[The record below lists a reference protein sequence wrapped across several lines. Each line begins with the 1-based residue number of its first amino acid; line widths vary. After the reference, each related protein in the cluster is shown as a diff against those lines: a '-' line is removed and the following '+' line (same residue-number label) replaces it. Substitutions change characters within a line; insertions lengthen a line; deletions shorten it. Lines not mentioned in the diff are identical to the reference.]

1 MFESLENKE
10 LCACLEFIV
19 KADALKNVLRKTSII
34 KSDRRENTA
43 EHSWHVALMAF
54 ILQRYANAAVNLE
67 RVIKMLLLHDLGE
80 IEMGDVHLYDDNA
93 RPKAQKSERSSIER
107 LSSSLPQEL
116 HAEVMSLWTEF
127 TEGVT
132 PEACYARA
140 LDRFQPF
147 LSNLS
152 NDGGSWKFL
161 EITKEKALAK
171 NQHIVEGST
180 TLWRAYEVL
189 AEQAEREG
197 YFHKPA

>member
-1 MFESLENKE
+1 MFDALEDE
-10 LCACLEFIV
+10 DLRACLEFVV
-19 KADALKNVLRKTSII
+19 KADALKKVLRKTSVI

-43 EHSWHVALMAF
+43 EHSWHLALMAL
-54 ILQRYANAAVNLE
+54 ILQRYANAPVNLE

-80 IEMGDVHLYDDNA
+80 IETGDVHMYDSA
-93 RPKAQKSERSSIER
+93 RSEVQKSERSAVDR

-116 HAEVMSLWTEF
+116 HAEMMSLWTEF

-171 NQHIVEGST
+171 NQHISEGSA
-180 TLWRAYEVL
+180 TLWHAYEVL

-197 YFHKPA
+197 CFHKPA

>member
-1 MFESLENKE
+1 MFDALKDEDLR
-10 LCACLEFIV
+10 ACLEFIV
-19 KADALKNVLRKTSII
+19 KADALKNVLRKTSVI

-43 EHSWHVALMAF
+43 EHSWHLALMAV
-54 ILQRYANAAVNLE
+54 ILQRYANAPVDLE

-80 IEMGDVHLYDDNA
+80 IEMGDVHLYDNA
-93 RPKAQKSERSSIER
+93 RSEAQKSERSAIER

-116 HAEVMSLWTEF
+116 HAEIMSLWAEF

-161 EITKEKALAK
+161 EITKERALAK
-171 NQHIVEGST
+171 NQHIAEGST
-180 TLWRAYEVL
+180 TLWHAYVVL
-189 AEQAEREG
+189 AELAEREG
-197 YFHKPA
+197 CFHKPA